1 MIQLKVVVKSKQ
13 KIIYTGAF
21 LNKKGRDALH
31 KYFNSK
37 LKKQGKKPND
47 PLHMTIYY
55 NKDNKPNS
63 ELKSLSNHK
72 NFKVGKI

>member
-1 MIQLKVVVKSKQ
+1 MIQLKVVGKVKQTKNNIH
-13 KIIYTGAF
+13 KAF

-37 LKKQGKKPND
+37 LKKQGKKTND
-47 PLHMTIYY
+47 PLHMIFKTK

-63 ELKSLSNHK
+63 EH
-72 NFKVGKI
+72 